1 MTVALHSCDPYG
13 EPQGPYPR
21 YRSTELRYHFVIAI
35 PFGGPGS
42 NTVKF

>member
-1 MTVALHSCDPYG
+1 MCVIQVRGLTAP
-13 EPQGPYPR
+13 PQWYPP
-21 YRSTELRYHFVIAI
+21 VIAI